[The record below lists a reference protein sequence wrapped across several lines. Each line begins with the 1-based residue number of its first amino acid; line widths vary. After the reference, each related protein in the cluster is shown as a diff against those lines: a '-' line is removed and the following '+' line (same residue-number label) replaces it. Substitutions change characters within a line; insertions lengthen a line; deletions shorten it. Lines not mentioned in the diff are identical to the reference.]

1 MLTWCGIWAKHWR
14 VCQYPPCL
22 SSSFSLGG
30 FPKHAKDQHLPHL
43 FLVFPTWNPH
53 GSFSCCSMHS
63 CQIILNCQDCY
74 IYSNGSN
81 LKGCLSCQL
90 DSMVLQIGCGPFI
103 PTPCPGDTRTNTA
116 KWAVMLGSDPGVPV
130 QGFQRK
136 WLVNPSFC
144 K

>member
-1 MLTWCGIWAKHWR
+1 MLTWCGIWAKHWG
-14 VCQYPPCL
+14 VCQYPPCP

-30 FPKHAKDQHLPHL
+30 FPKHAKDSILPTSSL
-43 FLVFPTWNPH
+43 SSPLGIPMVAFLAAACIAVK
-53 GSFSCCSMHS
+53 SFS
-63 CQIILNCQDCY
+63 IVKTGY
-74 IYSNGSN
+74 IYSHGSN

-103 PTPCPGDTRTNTA
+103 PTPCPGDTRANTA
-116 KWAVMLGSDPGVPV
+116 KWAVMLDSDPGVPV